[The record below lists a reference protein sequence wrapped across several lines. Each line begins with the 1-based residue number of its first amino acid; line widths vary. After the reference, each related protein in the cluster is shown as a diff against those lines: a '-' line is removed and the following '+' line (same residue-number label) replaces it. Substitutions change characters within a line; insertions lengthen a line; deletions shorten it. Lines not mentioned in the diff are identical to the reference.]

1 VRANVY
7 VDGINLYYG
16 ALQGTPYKWL
26 DLRRL
31 SQLLLPG
38 DRIHRIRYFTARV
51 QTPRDQ
57 TRAQRQQTYIR
68 ALETLPRLSVHY
80 ASARSDRLRL
90 PVGGPGRPDE
100 LVSVTRTSVK
110 GADVHLAALLLA
122 DGFRGDYEVAVVV
135 SNDSDLVP
143 ALRIVRNQLRLP
155 VGLLLPLPRQY
166 YAVELRRAATFS
178 KPIRAGVL
186 AASQFPPQLTD
197 ANGTITKP
205 SAW

>member
-7 VDGINLYYG
+7 VDGLNLYYG
-16 ALQGTPYKWL
+16 ALKGTPYKWL
-26 DLRRL
+26 DLRQL
-31 SQLLLPG
+31 SRLLLPR
-38 DRIHRIRYFTARV
+38 DRINRIRYFTARV

-57 TRAQRQQTYIR
+57 PRAQRQQTYIR
-68 ALETLPRLSVHY
+68 ALETLPRLTVHY
-80 ASARSDRLRL
+80 ATARIDTERL
-90 PVGGPGRPDE
+90 PVGGRPDE
-100 LVSVTRTSVK
+100 RVLVTRSGAK
-110 GADVHLAALLLA
+110 GSDVNLASLLLA

-135 SNDSDLVP
+135 SNDSDLVLP
-143 ALRIVRNQLRLP
+143 IRLVRNQLRLP
-155 VGLLLPLPRQY
+155 VGLLLPLPKQY